1 MSFKELHVLCL
12 APQHWGHTHTT
23 TTPFFFNVA
32 PTFFFNVAPGD
43 CTQVLLLT
51 QHALCVPCHHPPPH
65 VIFSHYKF
73 LTLVSDFLGPSVLR
87 GAQ

>member
-1 MSFKELHVLCL
+1 MSSASLRSTGVTHTP
-12 APQHWGHTHTT
+12 PQHL
-23 TTPFFFNVA
+23 FFLMWRL
-32 PTFFFNVAPGD
+32 PFFFNVAPGD